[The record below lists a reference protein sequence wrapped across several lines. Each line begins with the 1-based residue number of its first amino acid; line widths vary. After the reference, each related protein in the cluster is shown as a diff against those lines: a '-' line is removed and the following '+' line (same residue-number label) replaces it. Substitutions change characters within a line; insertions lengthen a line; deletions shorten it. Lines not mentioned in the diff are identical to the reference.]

1 MATVLG
7 VATAGVL
14 GVFAGIM
21 LTHGPTNP
29 PVPTQTPAAVVQQLA
44 SPDPSMPD
52 PTTTTEQPPVTTTP
66 DPTTTTTTI
75 EPPAATTT
83 TGVVLP
89 PVSHDGNPPAGAP
102 PAVTAEPGNPSPV
115 IVPDGPI
122 VGN

>member
-7 VATAGVL
+7 VATASVL

-44 SPDPSMPD
+44 SPDPSTPD

-66 DPTTTTTTI
+66 DPTTTTTS